1 MPRITEATKSP
12 NKMIVSSPNRAG
24 KCVAPGGEAVV
35 PRDVGQEL
43 AMSIKRARLHPTYR
57 YGAESNAQAAQR
69 TPADTSPMIRR
80 LTRVAVSGRRITR
93 AYCSAKIARTPP
105 YAAPNPAASLLL
117 RASVAFA
124 AITATRKICT
134 TRSARCTRFDSQLR
148 GKSGITEPGQENQR

>member
-1 MPRITEATKSP
+1 MPRITEATNSP
-12 NKMIVSSPNRAG
+12 NKMMVSSPKRSG

-69 TPADTSPMIRR
+69 TAADTSPMIRR
-80 LTRVAVSGRRITR
+80 LTRVAVSGKRITR

-105 YAAPNPAASLLL
+105 YAESG
-117 RASVAFA
+117 S
-124 AITATRKICT
+124 ISATKSICGVRRHHRDEKDLHHEKRT
-134 TRSARCTRFDSQLR
+134 LHEVIDSQLR